1 MKCINCGNEI
11 PPNSKF
17 CPVCGTRQIP
27 ENSLRANPD
36 NSSSKANG
44 NVRPSSAE
52 GFTSKANGNVRPS
65 SADGFTSKANG
76 NVRTSSAD
84 KNIASKGKGRTA
96 IKIIIPVF
104 LAAVAVVLGFF
115 AVRLFFAE
123 KTVVPS
129 DKPEPVTKMFVY
141 AQDGSLYLAD
151 AENPEKE
158 AVKLDGV
165 YSESLSSDLSMTAFT
180 PDEKYVCYPASAGTG
195 GTFKLY
201 VKEIESDESAVLLA
215 TDVSDYKLLDNEKV
229 IYKAK
234 GVLYLTDFT
243 GDSKKIA
250 SGCSKWEITEDQ
262 KYLIW
267 MGVYNS
273 NSYNGI
279 SYIDTELK
287 QEKKELASSADD
299 LFEMTANGEKI
310 FFMDNNDLYVV
321 ENFGEKKKIG
331 SDVFNMPFMDT
342 EGTAY
347 YLKKDEN
354 KTFYDLIED
363 DLLDTA
369 DASAPSAGNN
379 RYNQPVNTIREILKN
394 PKHAETYLWQF
405 CMYSKDAEEVLDSG
419 VIFDDTRDLNLKFPA
434 IGYYKKGDAPVTT
447 MSALLAAVES
457 KDIEEYL
464 IQHVLM
470 KFIAS
475 EYAYRYC
482 SKNGP
487 VELNEGVGRIFAA
500 ENSQKGFGFIR
511 NGDDWNLYTFAL
523 SGGDKGKCYLYEE
536 DLSLYGGPLF
546 DGEDI
551 YYYVN
556 NSADGRICNLYK
568 NHEEIAHDVQP
579 ALSLMKVIDGIL
591 YYESQEDQFG
601 YILNKYD
608 GENSDVIAENVHTY
622 HYIAPDCILMITNC
636 NSKSKEGVLSVYNGK
651 ECITLSDHVQA
662 VS

>member
-1 MKCINCGNEI
+1 MMERKEFNQMKCINCGNEI

-44 NVRPSSAE
+44 NVRPSSA
-52 GFTSKANGNVRPS
+52 
-65 SADGFTSKANG
+65 DGFTSKANE
-76 NVRTSSAD
+76 NVRASSAR
-84 KNIASKGKGRTA
+84 KVIASKGKGRTA
-96 IKIIIPVF
+96 IKIIIPVL

-123 KTVVPS
+123 KSVVPS

-165 YSESLSSDLSMTAFT
+165 YSESLSSNLSMTAFT

-195 GTFKLY
+195 GAFKLY

-215 TDVSDYKLLDNEKV
+215 TDVSDYKLLDSEKV

-267 MGVYNS
+267 MGVYSS
-273 NSYNGI
+273 NSYDGI

-394 PKHAETYLWQF
+394 PKHA
-405 CMYSKDAEEVLDSG
+405 
-419 VIFDDTRDLNLKFPA
+419 
-434 IGYYKKGDAPVTT
+434 
-447 MSALLAAVES
+447 
-457 KDIEEYL
+457 
-464 IQHVLM
+464 
-470 KFIAS
+470 
-475 EYAYRYC
+475 
-482 SKNGP
+482 
-487 VELNEGVGRIFAA
+487 
-500 ENSQKGFGFIR
+500 
-511 NGDDWNLYTFAL
+511 
-523 SGGDKGKCYLYEE
+523 
-536 DLSLYGGPLF
+536 
-546 DGEDI
+546 
-551 YYYVN
+551 
-556 NSADGRICNLYK
+556 
-568 NHEEIAHDVQP
+568 
-579 ALSLMKVIDGIL
+579 
-591 YYESQEDQFG
+591 
-601 YILNKYD
+601 
-608 GENSDVIAENVHTY
+608 
-622 HYIAPDCILMITNC
+622 
-636 NSKSKEGVLSVYNGK
+636 
-651 ECITLSDHVQA
+651 
-662 VS
+662 